1 MIVRLLPILG
11 ITFIDILGFSIL
23 IPLLPFFVQRFGVGD
38 IVVGGVFATYSLAQL
53 LAGPLWGNVSDRI
66 GRKRVLIVSQVG
78 ATLAWVM
85 LGWAPAIA
93 WVFVSRAL
101 EGFSGGNIGV
111 TQAYV
116 GDLVTPEQRG
126 RAFAYVGA
134 AFGAG
139 FVFGPAFGGWL
150 AARTSLQV
158 PFYAAAGLQLL
169 TLVLTIWLLP
179 DTRGGAT
186 DEAKNAATALD
197 IVKSLR
203 ERAVAP
209 ILWLRL
215 VYTFGLY
222 GFFGAMT
229 LILNK
234 QLGWGVAETSYV
246 FAGFGVLQVILQLL
260 VVGRAT
266 ELLGNRASVN
276 LGLVLCTCS
285 FALVPLATNIAMAIL
300 FLALFAV
307 GMSLENAAYPAL
319 ASDVSPEN
327 RRGTVLGVV
336 SGLDSLGG
344 FLMPPITTGVLG
356 AFGVLPTSVI
366 VTSLVGAAAVIGIV
380 QARGALT
387 AQTAH

>member
-1 MIVRLLPILG
+1 VIVRLLPILG

-23 IPLLPFFVQRFGVGD
+23 IPLLPFFVKHFGVGD
-38 IVVGGVFATYSLAQL
+38 IIVGGVFATYSLAQL

-78 ATLAWVM
+78 ATLAWAL
-85 LGWAPAIA
+85 LGWAPGIA

-116 GDLVTPEQRG
+116 GDLVTQEQRG

-134 AFGAG
+134 AFSAG

-150 AARTSLQV
+150 AARTTLQV
-158 PFYAAAGLQLL
+158 PFYAAAALQLL

-186 DEAKNAATALD
+186 DEAKNAATPLD

-203 ERAVAP
+203 DRAVAP

-246 FAGFGVLQVILQLL
+246 FAGFGVLQVILQLF
-260 VVGRAT
+260 VVGRAA
-266 ELLGNRASVN
+266 ERLGNRTSVN
-276 LGLVLCTCS
+276 VGLVLCTCS
-285 FALVPLATNIAMAIL
+285 FALVPLATNIEMAIV

-307 GMSLENAAYPAL
+307 GMSMENAAYPAL
-319 ASDVSPEN
+319 VSDVAPEN

-366 VTSLVGAAAVIGIV
+366 VTSLVAAAAVIGIV
-380 QARGALT
+380 QARGALA